1 MGRGILSRQVDSSTF
16 LIEKE
21 ILNMFVPEEENV
33 IVEDNTPDYINEIQ
47 RLKETTVSKEDYN
60 KLKADNKKLITA
72 LSNGTTIEGK
82 VEPKVSPVEKIQNLR
97 KELFGSES
105 NSMNDLDMVSK
116 MLELRKEII
125 DNGGT
130 DPFLPKGHKVRITDN
145 DKECANRVARVLTEC
160 VEDAE
165 GSNRRFMS
173 NVFES
178 IV

>member
-1 MGRGILSRQVDSSTF
+1 
-16 LIEKE
+16 
-21 ILNMFVPEEENV
+21 MFYPEEEDV
-33 IVEDNTPDYINEIQ
+33 VVEDNTPDYIAQIKN
-47 RLKETTVSKEDYN
+47 LKENSVSKDDYN
-60 KLKADNKKLITA
+60 KLKADNKKLIDA
-72 LSNGTTIEGK
+72 LANGTQVEGV
-82 VEPKVSPVEKIQNLR
+82 VEPKVSAVEKINNLR
-97 KELFGSES
+97 KELFGSGS

>member
-1 MGRGILSRQVDSSTF
+1 
-16 LIEKE
+16 
-21 ILNMFVPEEENV
+21 MFVPEEEDV
-33 IVEDNTPDYINEIQ
+33 VVEDNTPDYIEQIKK
-47 RLKETTVSKEDYN
+47 LKESSVSKDDYN
-60 KLKADNKKLITA
+60 KLKADNKKLIDA
-72 LSNGTTIEGK
+72 LANGTQVEGK
-82 VEPKVSPVEKIQNLR
+82 VEPKVSAVEKIQNLR

>member
-1 MGRGILSRQVDSSTF
+1 
-16 LIEKE
+16 
-21 ILNMFVPEEENV
+21 MFVPEEEDV
-33 IVEDNTPDYINEIQ
+33 VMVEDNTPDYIAQIKN
-47 RLKETTVSKEDYN
+47 LKENSVSKEDYN
-60 KLKADNKKLITA
+60 KLKADNKKLIDA
-72 LSNGTTIEGK
+72 LANGTQVEGV
-82 VEPKVSPVEKIQNLR
+82 VEPKVSAVEKIQNLR

-105 NSMNDLDMVSK
+105 NSLNDLEMVSK

>member
-1 MGRGILSRQVDSSTF
+1 
-16 LIEKE
+16 
-21 ILNMFVPEEENV
+21 MFVPEDENV
-33 IVEDNTPDYINEIQ
+33 VVEDNTPDYISEIQ
-47 RLKETTVSKEDYN
+47 RLRETTVSKEDYN

-82 VEPKVSPVEKIQNLR
+82 VEPKVEPIEKIQNLR

-105 NSMNDLDMVSK
+105 NSMNDLEMVSK